1 VSRRSGRLPAGP
13 AAGLLA
19 IGLGL
24 ALTACSSDGGGGGDA
39 IAITSTATECRVAT
53 PTVAAGKH
61 TFTLENTGTAVTE
74 VYIYASGDKV
84 VTEKENVGPG
94 TKATFSATLKAGQ
107 YEVAC
112 KPGQTGN
119 GIRQPLTVT

>member
-1 VSRRSGRLPAGP
+1 VSRRWGRRPAGP